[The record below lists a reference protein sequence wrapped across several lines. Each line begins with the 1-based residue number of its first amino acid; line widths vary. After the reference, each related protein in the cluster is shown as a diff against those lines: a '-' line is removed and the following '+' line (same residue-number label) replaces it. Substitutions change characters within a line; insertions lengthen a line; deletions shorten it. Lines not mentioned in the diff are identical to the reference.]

1 MNSKNETFSGSQSGH
16 TPIRRSVKLQNSPHH
31 SPSVRVFKHSAH
43 PVLDVFGPTLQ
54 FLTTPKEAD
63 ESFCVMKGIIP
74 PGGIVPMHSHAGIEC
89 FLMMS
94 GHQEVLIET
103 DGNYSWTMCSS
114 EDFVQVPSLAKHAF
128 RNLSAEPAVTLVTT
142 TAKLGRFFED
152 VGRPVATE
160 AQLLPPTPE
169 ELQHFAATA
178 IRYGYWLA
186 TPEENAAVGLPHF

>member
-1 MNSKNETFSGSQSGH
+1 LENSSLH
-16 TPIRRSVKLQNSPHH
+16 P
-31 SPSVRVFKHSAH
+31 PSVRVFKHSAH
-43 PVLDVFGPTLQ
+43 PLLDVFGPTLQ
-54 FLTTPKEAD
+54 FLTTPEEAD
-63 ESFCVMKGIIP
+63 ESLCVIKGIIP
-74 PGGIVPMHSHAGIEC
+74 PRGIVPMHSHTDIEC

-94 GHQEVLIET
+94 GQQEVLIET
-103 DGNYSWTMCSS
+103 EGSYSWTMCSS
-114 EDFVQVPSLAKHAF
+114 GDFIQVPGRAKHAF
-128 RNLSAEPAVTLVTT
+128 RNLSTEPAVTLLTT

>member
-1 MNSKNETFSGSQSGH
+1 LENSS
-16 TPIRRSVKLQNSPHH
+16 LH

-43 PVLDVFGPTLQ
+43 PVLDVFGPNLQ
-54 FLTTPKEAD
+54 FLTTPEEAD
-63 ESFCVMKGIIP
+63 ESLCVMRGIIP
-74 PGGIVPMHSHAGIEC
+74 PGGIVPMHSHTGIEC

-94 GHQEVLIET
+94 GQQEVLLET

-114 EDFVQVPSLAKHAF
+114 GDFIQVRSLAKHAF
-128 RNLSAEPAVTLVTT
+128 RNLSTEPAVTLVTT

-160 AQLLPPTPE
+160 TKPLPPTPE

-186 TPEENAAVGLPHF
+186 TPEENAAVGLTLF